1 MHVIARIP
9 SAGRVGVLLAL
20 VMTVV
25 TLPMT
30 SQPAAAVMP
39 GEQVLTAAQQAQALA
54 GMTPEERAHLSEIW
68 SDPSNRPVAY
78 ARALFAVTT
87 DSKGNPVVRPVGT
100 YEATTSALRLPNIQA
115 AASSGTGG
123 AYNLYVSIA
132 VWRTSASGV
141 YEWGTEN
148 YFKWTGAPPDACN
161 SVEESFGTSWAG
173 DLYLN
178 SDNWTGWYYL
188 DTIDSVPMYR
198 SDFTA
203 NEGVGWS
210 FREFH
215 FWPRPDACDYVYQG
229 RAAAYIREQ
238 TWQNRTDN
246 VGIKYVHTRGGTA
259 SYSLSFLNAVITVNP
274 NDANQWS
281 ATAFATFSH

>member
-1 MHVIARIP
+1 MVHPALTR
-9 SAGRVGVLLAL
+9 RFGVLVAL
-20 VMTVV
+20 VMAVV
-25 TLPMT
+25 AMPMAPR
-30 SQPAAAVMP
+30 PALAAMP
-39 GEQVLTAAQQAQALA
+39 GEQVLTAAQQAEALA
-54 GMTPEERAHLSEIW
+54 GMTPQEGAHLSKIW
-68 SDPSNRPVAY
+68 SDPANLPVAY
-78 ARALFAVTT
+78 TRALFEVTS
-87 DSKGNPVVRPVGT
+87 DSAGHTVVRPVGG
-100 YEATTSALRLPNIQA
+100 YDVTSGALRLPNTLT

-123 AYNLYVSIA
+123 AYNLYISIA

-188 DTIDSVPMYR
+188 DTVDTVPMYR

-210 FREFH
+210 FNEYH
-215 FWPRPDACDYVYQG
+215 LWPRPDACDYVYQG
-229 RAAAYIREQ
+229 RAAAYIREPS
-238 TWQNRTDN
+238 WQNRTDN
-246 VGIKYVHTRGGTA
+246 VGIKYAHTKGGTP
-259 SYSLSFLNAVITVNP
+259 SYSLSFLNASISVNP
-274 NDANQWS
+274 NDSNQWS
-281 ATAFATFSH
+281 ATAYASFSH